1 MARAY
6 LTAGDAHQV
15 TAWKARAVDALDRIT
30 DKEEREIIEGDIAT
44 LP

>member
-1 MARAY
+1 MARAH
-6 LTAGDAHQV
+6 LTAGDADQV
-15 TAWKARAVDALDRIT
+15 AAWKARAVDALDRIA